1 MKIIELFLEEDSI
14 EGGVD
19 GVAIVDKP
27 AHESNFL
34 TFNSELQ
41 DLPDRQYT
49 YIGEMFEI
57 EDQMRIAELVN
68 TMGEPVGTLESQG
81 YQIMSIEPVY
91 SLKEEVEK
99 ELIENKF
106 AIESKPNERS
116 AEDTTNRRVRYKYIL
131 APGFTGA
138 IIDTSRTFCKDMLR
152 SNRVFRIEDIIEMTE
167 SEANSEFGYYD
178 ILTWRGSY
186 NCRHLW
192 SKVVY
197 GKIGPIVGASRP
209 IETGSPA
216 WAQPS
221 TQVNMSDEL
230 VKSEFGILAMVDGQP
245 LFEDVEDALKLAEIL
260 GCEGYH
266 THEVGEMTG
275 FMACERHQFE
285 SYDDYPQ
292 EASDG
297 ACRVLKWIDEYG
309 RDEVS
314 GMELTGLQRANS
326 LCKREPISESTI
338 ARMAGFER
346 HRKNSEIAPEFKG
359 TPWKDKGYVAWLA
372 WGGTS
377 GVEWAQNKLKQIR
390 EEMAEVGP
398 RGGIRKTPKA
408 PASSTPNK
416 DPKGSGTAK
425 GNASTTRGAVV
436 SERVEKILKE
446 KSDDFNERYKDKL
459 GYGVDVG
466 MLKTV
471 YQRGVGAYNTSHSPA
486 VKSAEQW
493 SLARVNAFLELVKD
507 GRPAN
512 KKYTTDYDLLPMEH
526 PKREMDGCCS
536 TGGSISGIEN
546 FNSCSYVEH
555 GNTPTNFNSYGFK
568 FDEEKMEITGAAI
581 IPNKMIVRRN
591 PITEELYY
599 VFFSKETTKL
609 LAEKFL
615 KQGYTTE
622 TNLNH
627 TDTKA
632 KNTFVTE
639 SWIVTNPEL
648 DKSTALGLEFPE
660 GTWVITMKVGNDE
673 LWEKIKQ
680 GKYNGFSI
688 EGYFNE
694 KLVFN

>member
-314 GMELTGLQRANS
+314 GMELTGLARANQ
-326 LCKREPISESTI
+326 LCKRQPISESTI

-359 TPWKDKGYVAWLA
+359 TPWKDKGYVAWLG
-372 WGGTS
+372 WGSSS

-390 EEMAEVGP
+390 G
-398 RGGIRKTPKA
+398 
-408 PASSTPNK
+408 
-416 DPKGSGTAK
+416 
-425 GNASTTRGAVV
+425 
-436 SERVEKILKE
+436 
-446 KSDDFNERYKDKL
+446 
-459 GYGVDVG
+459 
-466 MLKTV
+466 
-471 YQRGVGAYNTSHSPA
+471 
-486 VKSAEQW
+486 
-493 SLARVNAFLELVKD
+493 
-507 GRPAN
+507 
-512 KKYTTDYDLLPMEH
+512 
-526 PKREMDGCCS
+526 EMDGCCS